1 MKKLKEKVIAYLEQ
15 HSQKFIDLGNK
26 LFQIPE
32 LGFREHKTS
41 QLVSEFLSE
50 LGLKTEKYAL
60 TGVKSKLK
68 GKNSGPTVGVLG
80 ELDAIYCPDHP
91 QADPET
97 GAAHSCG
104 HHMQL
109 LAVLAAAEALVKT
122 GANSQ
127 LDGNVA
133 FLAVPAEEHL
143 EFNFRN
149 HLLNS
154 GQVKLTS
161 GKQEMLRLGCFD
173 DVDMV
178 LTTHALT
185 QNNEHQAD
193 AILCVS
199 CNGYEI
205 NRFIFIGKGGHA
217 GLNPGKCINALNAA
231 ILAINGIQFL
241 RDTFPDEENI
251 RVSFILTEAG
261 KVLNIVPKEAVLE
274 VQIRGQSLEAIE
286 DVRKKTIRA
295 AEAGAHTIGCQLQIE
310 QIPGYM
316 PFQSNS
322 LLNEAYLNNAQLIL
336 KGKMIKEQKGG
347 YQCTDLGD
355 LSQKIPVSQLCLGGF
370 SGNLHSRDFK
380 VIDEYAAYVV
390 PAQIICATVC
400 DLLGNGAELAKAI
413 GKKADFKYNVHK

>member
-1 MKKLKEKVIAYLEQ
+1 MKELKEKLVTYLEENR
-15 HSQKFIDLGNK
+15 QKFIDLGHK
-26 LFQIPE
+26 LFQMPE
-32 LGFREHKTS
+32 LGFREYNTS
-41 QLVSEFLSE
+41 KIVNDYLIK
-50 LGLKTEKYAL
+50 LGLQTEKYAL

-68 GKNSGPTVGVLG
+68 GKNSRVTVGVLG

-91 QADPET
+91 QADQTT

-109 LAVLAAAEALVKT
+109 VAVLAAAEALVKT
-122 GANSQ
+122 GVNSQ
-127 LDGNVA
+127 LDGDVA

-149 HLLNS
+149 HLLET

-185 QNNEHQAD
+185 QDNEHGAE

-205 NRFIFIGKGGHA
+205 NRFRFIGKGGHA
-217 GLNPGKCINALNAA
+217 GLNPSSCINALNAA
-231 ILAINGIQFL
+231 ILAINGIQSL

-261 KVLNIVPKEAVLE
+261 SVLNIVPEEAVLE
-274 VQIRGQSLEAIE
+274 VQIRGRTLQAIE
-286 DVRKKTIRA
+286 DVRKKIIRA
-295 AEAGAHTIGCQLQIE
+295 AEGGAHTIGCQLEIE

-316 PFQSNS
+316 PYQSDS
-322 LLNEAYLNNAQLIL
+322 MLNEVYSCNAKQIL
-336 KGKMIKEQKGG
+336 AGQKIRQQEHG

-355 LSQKIPVSQLCLGGF
+355 LSQKLPVSQLCLGGF
-370 SGNLHSRDFK
+370 SGSLHSKDFT
-380 VIDEYAAYVV
+380 VTDGYAAYVI

-413 GKKADFKYNVHK
+413 GKKTDFKYNVLE